1 VHLNK
6 GYVTSFKARV
16 SQIISKHFSSTY
28 SICSF
33 GDIQI
38 IQPVQLRSSQHS
50 EMIQVAIVQ
59 VL

>member
-1 VHLNK
+1 VYLKK
-6 GYVTSFKARV
+6 GYITSYKARV

-38 IQPVQLRSSQHS
+38 TQPVQLKSSQYS
-50 EMIQVAIVQ
+50 EMIQVAIVP